1 MLRVRLGLSIS
12 QEARERYFLKH
23 EVLKNGEGGRSCGVV
38 EVLTCEAR
46 ERIESVKCKVLQ
58 VLEKWT

>member
-23 EVLKNGEGGRSCGVV
+23 EVLKKGERGRNCEVVRGGNM
-38 EVLTCEAR
+38 
-46 ERIESVKCKVLQ
+46 
-58 VLEKWT
+58 